1 MIEISTI
8 VLSAVFSIVGIGLT
22 VYNIIK
28 GNFKDAKKDTKECAV
43 DTTTVIVK
51 LENLQ
56 NTINRLLETMTSMQ
70 TKFENFDHRL
80 TVVET
85 KLALGLADAKNLNI

>member
-1 MIEISTI
+1 MNEIGAI
-8 VLSAVFSIVGIGLT
+8 IGYVVGVLGLIGAIGDRI
-22 VYNIIK
+22 YNRT
-28 GNFKDAKKDTKECAV
+28 KDAKKDTKDCTV

-56 NTINRLLETMTSMQ
+56 NTINRLLESITSIQ
-70 TKFENFDHRL
+70 TKVENMDHRL

-85 KLALGLADAKNLNI
+85 KLALGLADPQNLNI

>member
-1 MIEISTI
+1 MNVGAIIGYVVG
-8 VLSAVFSIVGIGLT
+8 VLGLLGAIGDRI
-22 VYNIIK
+22 YNRT
-28 GNFKDAKKDTKECAV
+28 KDAKKDTKECTV

-85 KLALGLADAKNLNI
+85 KLALGLADAKNLGI

>member
-1 MIEISTI
+1 MIEISTVI
-8 VLSAVFSIVGIGLT
+8 LGAVLSLLGIALT
-22 VYNIIK
+22 VYNTIN
-28 GNFKDAKKDTKECAV
+28 GNFKDKKKETKECAV

-85 KLALGLADAKNLNI
+85 KLALGIADPQSLNI